1 MRPISEQIHEV
12 LEDMQARADIKESY
26 VIRKDGLIFTSSNPH
41 VKNQRIAAMSASLL
55 EIGKKTLEDVGND
68 DLKRLLITGDKIQII
83 IMGFSS
89 VALVCS
95 MNSNANIGMVFLRMK
110 KAVEEIYNIMQEAYG
125 SDSI

>member
-1 MRPISEQIHEV
+1 MRPISEQIYEV
-12 LEDMQARADIKESY
+12 LEDMQERADIKESY

-68 DLKRLLITGDKIQII
+68 ELKRLLITGEKIQII

-95 MNSNANIGMVFLRMK
+95 MNSNVNTGMVFLRMK
-110 KAVEEIYNIMQEAYG
+110 KAVEEIYDIMQEAYG
-125 SDSI
+125 SDAI